1 MCAHLQDTGAVYGK
15 TINRLYAGTICLAK
29 KFGVACAYKRKA
41 GKKKYLL
48 YNLLLFDL
56 DRDGRL
62 QPGILLFLLS
72 DHSKCVIYL
81 TESNT
86 YYGLDEID
94 TVDAL
99 TLSFFPFTEQLIQ
112 YDQGVATRYKA
123 TDTYVQMIYDTN
135 APYFDSSRFSVR
147 RDRGLFNGMNGAVR
161 DELGVIP
168 VTNRLLEATE
178 QRRQVAIATSLQ
190 KQHDRQLY
198 LQKQQQQQQEQVQ
211 VQLQHQAQ
219 IQQEQNNRRTL
230 FVLSERAI
238 SDVYHAYYQGKIHPA
253 LPEANELYAMLPKY
267 SNSGFSFCEYM
278 ICVHPSDRSKRELL
292 RLMTHLKMNG
302 MSATFIASEIAR
314 IRSEN
319 DGTLPFD

>member
-1 MCAHLQDTGAVYGK
+1 MCAHYQGEYGFRIK
-15 TINRLYAGTICLAK
+15 HGFAGTICKAK
-29 KFGVACAYKRKA
+29 KFGVACAYRRKR
-41 GKKKYLL
+41 GGNKKFNLF
-48 YNLLLFDL
+48 NLLLFDL
-56 DRDGRL
+56 DRDGNL

-72 DHSKCVIYL
+72 NHSKCVIYL
-81 TESNT
+81 PETET

-94 TVDAL
+94 TNDAL
-99 TLSFFPFTEQLIQ
+99 TLSFFPSTEQHIL
-112 YDQGVATRYKA
+112 YDQYSTGSN
-123 TDTYVQMIYDTN
+123 TYVQMNYDTA
-135 APYFDSSRFSVR
+135 APYFDSSRFNRQKNYWV
-147 RDRGLFNGMNGAVR
+147 LFNGMNGAVS
-161 DELGVIP
+161 DEHGAIP
-168 VTNRLLEATE
+168 VTNRVLEAIE
-178 QRRQVAIATSLQ
+178 QRRQVAITTSLQ
-190 KQHDRQLY
+190 KQHDRQKN

-238 SDVYHAYYQGKIHPA
+238 SDVYHAYYEGKIHPA

>member
-1 MCAHLQDTGAVYGK
+1 MSTGKWGQK
-15 TINRLYAGTICLAK
+15 INQFYAGTICMAN
-29 KFGVACAYKRKA
+29 KFGVACAYKRK
-41 GKKKYLL
+41 GLHKYKYLF
-48 YNLLLFDL
+48 NLLLFDL
-56 DRDGRL
+56 DRDGNL
-62 QPGILLFLLS
+62 QPGILLYLLS
-72 DHSKCVIYL
+72 NHSKCVIYL
-81 TESNT
+81 PETET

-94 TVDAL
+94 TNDAL
-99 TLSFFPFTEQLIQ
+99 TLSFFPSTEQHIL
-112 YDQGVATRYKA
+112 YDQYSTGSN
-123 TDTYVQMIYDTN
+123 TYVQMNYDTS

-178 QRRQVAIATSLQ
+178 QRRKVAKTTSLQ

-198 LQKQQQQQQEQVQ
+198 LQKQQQQEQVQ

-238 SDVYHAYYQGKIHPA
+238 SDVYHAHYEGKIHPA
-253 LPEANELYAMLPKY
+253 LPEANKLYAMLPKY
-267 SNSGFSFCEYM
+267 SNSGLTFCDYM

-314 IRSEN
+314 IRREN

>member
-81 TESNT
+81 PETET

-94 TVDAL
+94 TKDAL
-99 TLSFFPFTEQLIQ
+99 TLSFFPKTTSDFIECTACCSGSGNENEEGHKGRHRQTSTFN
-112 YDQGVATRYKA
+112 V
-123 TDTYVQMIYDTN
+123 
-135 APYFDSSRFSVR
+135 
-147 RDRGLFNGMNGAVR
+147 LFNGMNGAVR

-178 QRRQVAIATSLQ
+178 QRRKVAKTTSLQ

-198 LQKQQQQQQEQVQ
+198 LQKQQQQQEQVQ

-253 LPEANELYAMLPKY
+253 LPEANKLYAMLPKY
-267 SNSGFSFCEYM
+267 SNSGLTFCDYM

-314 IRSEN
+314 IRREN